1 MHHKEACYSTPYL
14 VVKLLLGQNMKE
26 FKTNS
31 YYSTDSVYEGFG
43 SGFSEKTIRMAFIQ
57 KVYSILMVQ
66 WAITVGFISLFIYND
81 SVQNYT
87 VQHPK
92 MIIFTLV
99 MMVILMIAMTCC
111 VNMRRTFPLNFIC
124 LFLFTFVLSFLLG
137 VASCTFKAEE
147 VMWAA
152 GICAFIC
159 LGLTVFAFQTKYDFT
174 MMRVFLCVALLCL
187 VIFGILAIFLHDKC
201 LVCDTQI
208 LIGGHHKY
216 SISPKEYIF
225 AVLNLYLD
233 IINLFVDI
241 LRIIRYIHRLK

>member
-152 GICAFIC
+152 GICA
-159 LGLTVFAFQTKYDFT
+159 YDFT